1 MRSLFALLLCGLLL
15 STGALARTA
24 EVIETID
31 AQEFSRLL
39 SESGFP
45 DAEIDSDGDVVV
57 RMQGYRVLFLI
68 GTYEGKNIQARFAIG
83 GSSAGMA
90 DMDRFNRETR
100 FGSAYMDKDG
110 DPALDADLDLE
121 GGVTEARVKDYIR
134 TVNELMV
141 RFLRVVI

>member
-15 STGALARTA
+15 STTAVARTA

-31 AQEFSRLL
+31 AQRFTRLL
-39 SESGFP
+39 SESGFTE
-45 DAEIDSDGDVVV
+45 AEIDSDGDVVV

-83 GSSAGMA
+83 GSKAGMA

-110 DPALDADLDLE
+110 DPAFDADLDLE
-121 GGVTEARVKDYIR
+121 GGITEARVKDYIR